1 MGCYGENQ
9 ARILF
14 ARERLTSTMPAPFPH
29 QYEVSVQLEELT
41 HAEGSLTVAHEA
53 PIKVGPPPQF
63 DGRSGHQSPED
74 LLLAA
79 VASCHM
85 TTLVALARRKALPI
99 KHYVSTASGTL
110 EKTKDGLRF
119 TSIRLRV
126 DAATDAGKEA
136 ELSQLIELAETHCI
150 ISNALRLK
158 IELQIG
164 IVPGK

>member
-1 MGCYGENQ
+1 
-9 ARILF
+9 
-14 ARERLTSTMPAPFPH
+14 MPAPFPH
-29 QYEVSVQLEELT
+29 QYEVSVQLEELA
-41 HAEGSLTVAHEA
+41 HAEGFLTAGHEA

-85 TTLVALARRKALPI
+85 TTLVALARRKAVPI

-126 DAATDAGKEA
+126 DASTDAGKEG

-158 IELQIG
+158 VELEIG
-164 IVPGK
+164 TVRQD